1 MEYQQYPNYSR
12 VWIYLN
18 SKIGTI
24 QILDIRTISVQ
35 TGTVNPG
42 ESTTVHATLENIQGA
57 GGYFVLP
64 ISPGWLSISGI
75 SRNGLDITVSFIN
88 TGPNPHSSFC
98 VLEVFACTWV
108 K

>member
-1 MEYQQYPNYSR
+1 MQN
-12 VWIYLN
+12 VLN

-35 TGTVNPG
+35 TGTANPN